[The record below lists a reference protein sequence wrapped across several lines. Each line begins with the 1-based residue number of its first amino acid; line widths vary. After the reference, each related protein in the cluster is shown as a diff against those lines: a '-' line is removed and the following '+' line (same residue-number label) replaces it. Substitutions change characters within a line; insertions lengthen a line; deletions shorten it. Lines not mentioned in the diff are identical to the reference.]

1 MSTWKKKL
9 LQYGICGLI
18 GAVIAVLV
26 MDAEGL
32 LLFWGT
38 HRETTLIIL
47 CDAFFVPGILLILFG
62 CLLWIAN
69 TGFFDSLG
77 YAVRTAAH
85 LLIPFRKAERKTFYD
100 YKEERAE
107 KRGKTPAFIGIVGVF
122 YLLLSLIPLAILYLA

>member
-9 LQYGICGLI
+9 LQYGICGLV
-18 GAVIAVLV
+18 GAVIAYFV

-32 LLFWGT
+32 FLIWGSSKQSVVS
-38 HRETTLIIL
+38 IL
-47 CDAFFVPGILLILFG
+47 CDAFFVPGILLTMFG

-85 LLIPFRKAERKTFYD
+85 LLIPFRKTERKTFYD
-100 YKEERAE
+100 YKEEKAE
-107 KRGKTPAFIGIVGVF
+107 KRGKTPTFIGIVGGF
-122 YLLLSLIPLAILYLA
+122 YLLLSAVFLVIFYMV

>member
-1 MSTWKKKL
+1 MSTLKKKL

-26 MDAEGL
+26 MNTEGL
-32 LLFWGT
+32 SLFWGV
-38 HRETTLIIL
+38 HWETALVIL
-47 CDAFFVPGILLILFG
+47 CDAFFIPGILLVLFA

-77 YAVRTAAH
+77 YAIRTAAH
-85 LLIPFRKAERKTFYD
+85 LLIPFRKVERKSFYD

-107 KRGKTPAFIGIVGVF
+107 KRGKTPAFIGIVGAF